1 MKKLLCL
8 LLVSC
13 LLLPALTACGTPG
26 DETDGTSGAT
36 AAPVTE
42 GETEDERLMCDLP
55 DDLDYG
61 GAAVHF
67 IYSDNDGRRDEL
79 KSDGLEAGLIS
90 ATVYERNDIVQN
102 ALHVDFDL
110 IPADDA
116 VLADTVSRD
125 ITSGTGE
132 FDIVANGTYRS
143 VTPAMEGKYLD
154 LHRIDTIDTSK
165 HYWTQGYND
174 IVTFT
179 DNEYQFLASGPLAIS
194 MFRFVFLNL
203 YNRTL
208 LDERQIPD
216 LYETV
221 RAGGWTLD
229 YQMSIIEGQYQDKDG
244 DGKKSRGD
252 FFGFVSGSASSI
264 DPYFVTSD
272 IHLITKDPD
281 SRALIY
287 NADALG
293 PISDLADKVQ
303 LLYYNADTWIYQG
316 AAEDWVTKTDNI
328 IRHFTDGRAMMV
340 TCLFYDME
348 SRIEDLTP
356 MSYGLVPLPKFDKTQ
371 PAYHS
376 YVQDQ
381 VSCFGVSA
389 VVGDEARQDM
399 LGAVLELLSYHSYI
413 LIRPAYYDSVLS
425 LRFMQ
430 DPESKEMLDLIFDTI
445 DFDFCSTCRF
455 IFSGVE
461 LTLREIVTE
470 RGSRAAS
477 VTKRWQGSVEKA
489 LVKYN
494 EQLDKLFS

>member
-55 DDLDYG
+55 DGLDYG

-102 ALHVDFDL
+102 ALHVNFDL

-303 LLYYNADTWIYQG
+303 KLYYNADAWIYQG

-348 SRIEDLTP
+348 SKIEDLTP
-356 MSYGLVPLPKFDKTQ
+356 MSYGLVPMPKFDAVQ
-371 PAYHS
+371 PDYHS

-381 VSCFGVSA
+381 VSCFGVSS
-389 VVGDEARQDM
+389 VVGDETRQNM
-399 LGAVLELLSYHSYI
+399 LGAVLEMLAYRSYSM
-413 LIRPAYYDSVLS
+413 IRPAYYDSVLS

-430 DPESKEMLDLIFDTI
+430 DPESKEMLDLIFNTI

-455 IFSGVE
+455 IFNVE

-477 VTKRWQGSVEKA
+477 STKKWQSSVEKS
-489 LVKYN
+489 LIKYN

>member
-8 LLVSC
+8 LLAS
-13 LLLPALTACGTPG
+13 LLILPALSACGDPDDGSETG
-26 DETDGTSGAT
+26 DGSGVSV
-36 AAPVTE
+36 VTE
-42 GETEDERLMCDLP
+42 PETQDPRLTCDLP
-55 DDLDYG
+55 DDLNYNDE
-61 GAAVHF
+61 AVHI
-67 IYSDNDGRRDEL
+67 IYADNDGRRDEL
-79 KSDGLEAGLIS
+79 HSDGLEAGLIS
-90 ATVYERNDIVQN
+90 ATVYERNDIVQHQ
-102 ALHVDFDL
+102 LHVTFDL
-110 IPADDA
+110 IPQDDA
-116 VLADTVSRD
+116 YLSDQVNRD
-125 ITSGTGE
+125 ITAGSGE
-132 FDIVANGTYRS
+132 FDVVVNGTYRS
-143 VTPAMEGKYLD
+143 VTPAMEGKYID
-154 LHRIDTIDTSK
+154 LNRVGTIDTSK
-165 HYWTQGYND
+165 LYWTQGYND
-174 IVTFT
+174 IATFT
-179 DNEYQFLASGPLAIS
+179 DQEYQFLASGPLAIS

-203 YNRTL
+203 YNRQL
-208 LDERQIPD
+208 MDDRHIPD
-216 LYETV
+216 LYETAK
-221 RAGGWTLD
+221 AGDWTLD

-272 IHLITKDPD
+272 IHLITKDTD
-281 SRALIY
+281 TRALIY

-303 LLYYNADTWIYQG
+303 LLYYNADSWIYQG

-348 SRIEDLTP
+348 SKIEDLTP
-356 MSYGLVPLPKFDKTQ
+356 MSYGLVPLPKFDKAQ

-381 VSCFGVSA
+381 VSCFGISSGVK
-389 VVGDEARQDM
+389 DEARREM
-399 LGAVLELLSYHSYI
+399 CGAVLEALAYHSNLMI
-413 LIRPAYYDSVLS
+413 KPAYYDSVLS

-455 IFSGVE
+455 IFSVE

-470 RGSRAAS
+470 KGSRAAS
-477 VTKRWQGSVEKA
+477 MTKRWQSSVEKSLA
-489 LVKYN
+489 KYN